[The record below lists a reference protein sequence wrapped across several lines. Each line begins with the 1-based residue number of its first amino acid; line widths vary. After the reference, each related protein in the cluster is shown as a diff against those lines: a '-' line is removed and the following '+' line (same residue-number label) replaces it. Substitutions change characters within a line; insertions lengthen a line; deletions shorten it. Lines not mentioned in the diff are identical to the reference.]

1 MIDSTTDRTALLLE
15 VSNVTKKF
23 PGVLALD
30 GVSLKIRPGEVHAL
44 MGENGAGKSTLMKI
58 IGGIHK
64 ANGVRLPSKANLTS
78 RMGLP
83 MHNPKASV

>member
-58 IGGIHK
+58 RQT
-64 ANGVRLPSKANLTS
+64 GVRLPSKANLTS